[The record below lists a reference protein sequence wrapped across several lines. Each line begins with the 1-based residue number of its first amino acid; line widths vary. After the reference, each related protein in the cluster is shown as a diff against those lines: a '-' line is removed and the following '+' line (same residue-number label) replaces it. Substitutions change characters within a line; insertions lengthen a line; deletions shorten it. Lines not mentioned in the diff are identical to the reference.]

1 MIVDE
6 LAYRITVKADDFL
19 NGKRKVESGANEMRN
34 NLRRT
39 SNESTESLGKLTFGF
54 SRLGQAGDNAF
65 KTVQTGAAKF
75 LGVALTLE
83 GARRMFSSTTTDLVR
98 LGNVSS
104 FLGMSATSLQ
114 GFERAATA
122 VGVSSQSMTNS
133 LARVKNAQLW
143 SRTGMGAPDESTVA
157 IQQLQGMTG
166 TDIIGA
172 ATPGEGLLRQ
182 AQALRKLNKDQAQV
196 MWQRMGGADEMFNLM
211 FSGNLGTLQKDFEKQ
226 SNATPAAIKQAM
238 DVTKTLEELK
248 ATADSVGQEFVR
260 IFGKGINDAL
270 SEFGE
275 WVKNNKDNI
284 LGFFQDGSKWA
295 KDFADALNGSS
306 NALHSFF
313 QITENFNLLTGFN
326 KPIIDIP
333 GISDKAGQVSIPK
346 DIKIDPSNPFGLTKS
361 NQNPYD
367 NGYTVPA
374 GGYKDSNSGPGIID
388 EVKSYMQDE
397 RLKRL
402 KTEDTKAL
410 TPEGTKGLT
419 PEGTKGLTPGATN
432 PELAYPQ
439 SKQNND
445 WFSDLLRSMGI
456 GSAGAA
462 ITRPSFIK
470 HGENMLSSTDIGN
483 AGSAMV
489 SPEITRRGDTM
500 LNNQVGSSLLD
511 ALAMTESGG
520 NPLAYNSK
528 SGATGMYQFMPGTA
542 RDMGL
547 KVGNGVDER
556 LDPEKSRAAASA
568 YLSQLIKR
576 YKGNVTDALQAYN
589 WGMGNMDKYIAAG
602 RSGFMPKE
610 TQDYPVKVA
619 KYYQQMTN
627 TALAPRQAGYN
638 QDNSQTST
646 TNIGTVQVNSNPTS
660 VDQLTQ
666 SIEQQAQR
674 SHITVS
680 FSSGV
685 NPS

>member
-6 LAYRITVKADDFL
+6 LAYRITVRADDFL
-19 NGKRKVESGANEMRN
+19 NGKRKVEAGANEMRN

-39 SNESTESLGKLTFGF
+39 ANESTESVGRLTAGFNQFGEA
-54 SRLGQAGDNAF
+54 GQSAF
-65 KTVQTGAAKF
+65 KGVQLGAAKF

-83 GARRMFSSTTTDLVR
+83 GARRMFASTTTDLVR

-122 VGVSSQSMTNS
+122 VGASSQSMTNS

-196 MWQRMGGADEMFNLM
+196 MWQRMGGADDMFNLM

-238 DVTKTLEELK
+238 DVTKTLEQLK
-248 ATADSVGQEFVR
+248 ATADSVAQDFVR
-260 IFGKGINDAL
+260 IFGKDINEAL
-270 SEFGE
+270 SEFGKWIE
-275 WVKNNKDNI
+275 ENKGNI

-295 KDFADALNGSS
+295 RDFADALNGSS

-313 QITENFNLLTGFN
+313 QISENFNLLTGFN
-326 KPIIDIP
+326 KPLINLAGPENPAP
-333 GISDKAGQVSIPK
+333 GQR
-346 DIKIDPSNPFGLTKS
+346 LT
-361 NQNPYD
+361 
-367 NGYTVPA
+367 A
-374 GGYKDSNSGPGIID
+374 GGNIDADSNLGMAWDYVAGMWKQKESRRADYNNALPPGAIS
-388 EVKSYMQDE
+388 E
-397 RLKRL
+397 
-402 KTEDTKAL
+402 
-410 TPEGTKGLT
+410 
-419 PEGTKGLTPGATN
+419 GATN
-432 PELAYPQ
+432 PSAATETPT
-439 SKQNND
+439 SGWDNF
-445 WFSDLLRSMGI
+445 WSMIGI
-456 GSAGAA
+456 GGAGA
-462 ITRPSFIK
+462 S
-470 HGENMLSSTDIGN
+470 MSSPNIN
-483 AGSAMV
+483 
-489 SPEITRRGDTM
+489 RRGPTM

-520 NPLAYNSK
+520 NPLAYNPK
-528 SGATGMYQFMPGTA
+528 SRATGMYQFMEGTA

-547 KVGNGVDER
+547 QVGGGVDER

-576 YKGNVTDALQAYN
+576 YGGNVDHALKAYN
-589 WGMGNMDKYIAAG
+589 WGMGNMDSWIKTG
-602 RSGFMPKE
+602 LGSKGQSMPKE
-610 TQDYPVKVA
+610 TREYSGKVA
-619 KYYQQMTN
+619 SYYQKMTN
-627 TALAPRQAGYN
+627 TAMTPSTMGYG
-638 QDNSQTST
+638 QDNSQTSST
-646 TNIGTVQVNSNPTS
+646 SIGTVNVYSNPTS
-660 VDQLTQ
+660 ADQLTR

-674 SHITVS
+674 SHITVA
-680 FSSGV
+680 FSGGV
-685 NPS
+685 N

>member
-54 SRLGQAGDNAF
+54 SRLGQAGDTAF

-226 SNATPAAIKQAM
+226 SNATTAAIKQAM

-248 ATADSVGQEFVR
+248 ATAESVGQDFVR
-260 IFGKGINDAL
+260 IFGKDINEAL
-270 SEFGE
+270 SEFGA
-275 WVKNNKDNI
+275 WVKDNKGNI

-326 KPIIDIP
+326 KPVIDIP
-333 GISDKAGQVSIPK
+333 GISNKAGNITIPRG
-346 DIKIDPSNPFGLTKS
+346 INIDPSNPFGLNKA

-367 NGYTVPA
+367 NGYTVPS
-374 GGYKDSNSGPGIID
+374 GGYQNSNAGPGIID
-388 EVKSYMQDE
+388 EVKSYMQAE

-402 KTEDTKAL
+402 KPED
-410 TPEGTKGLT
+410 
-419 PEGTKGLTPGATN
+419 TKGLTPGATN

-439 SKQNND
+439 STQNND

-462 ITRPSFIK
+462 MISPS
-470 HGENMLSSTDIGN
+470 L
-483 AGSAMV
+483 
-489 SPEITRRGDTM
+489 TRRGDTM

-520 NPLAYNSK
+520 NPLAYNAK

-589 WGMGNMDKYIAAG
+589 WGMGNMDKYIAGG

-610 TQDYPVKVA
+610 TQDYPGKVA

-627 TALAPRQAGYN
+627 TALAPRQSGYN

-646 TNIGTVQVNSNPTS
+646 THIGTVQVNSNPTS

>member
-39 SNESTESLGKLTFGF
+39 SNESNESLGKLTFGF

-260 IFGKGINDAL
+260 IFGKDVNDAMKAL
-270 SEFGE
+270 EK
-275 WVKNNKDNI
+275 WLADNKDNI
-284 LGFFQDGSKWA
+284 TGFFRDATGWA
-295 KDFADALNGSS
+295 KQFADAVGGTS
-306 NALHSFF
+306 NAL
-313 QITENFNLLTGFN
+313 
-326 KPIIDIP
+326 IILAATWAKTP
-333 GISDKAGQVSIPK
+333 MGALMAAGIFANQKYDQMLANREQVYGKETI
-346 DIKIDPSNPFGLTKS
+346 
-361 NQNPYD
+361 
-367 NGYTVPA
+367 A
-374 GGYKDSNSGPGIID
+374 GGNVRTNSPIGHFLQWVTDGADGIKDT
-388 EVKSYMQDE
+388 MQQE
-397 RLKRL
+397 RINRL
-402 KTEDTKAL
+402 RSQGKNPDIA
-410 TPEGTKGLT
+410 PY
-419 PEGTKGLTPGATN
+419 PQISPAISPGAAN
-432 PELAYPQ
+432 PEAAYPQ
-439 SKQNND
+439 TQQDKD
-445 WFSDLLRSMGI
+445 WFSSMLSSMGI

-462 ITRPSFIK
+462 MISPS
-470 HGENMLSSTDIGN
+470 LTS
-483 AGSAMV
+483 
-489 SPEITRRGDTM
+489 RGATM

-520 NPLAYNSK
+520 NPLAYNAK

-589 WGMGNMDKYIAAG
+589 WGMGNMDKYIAGG

-610 TQDYPVKVA
+610 TQDYPGKVA

-627 TALAPRQAGYN
+627 TALAPRQSGYN
-638 QDNSQTST
+638 QDNSQTNT
-646 TNIGTVQVNSNPTS
+646 TNIGTVQVTSNPTS